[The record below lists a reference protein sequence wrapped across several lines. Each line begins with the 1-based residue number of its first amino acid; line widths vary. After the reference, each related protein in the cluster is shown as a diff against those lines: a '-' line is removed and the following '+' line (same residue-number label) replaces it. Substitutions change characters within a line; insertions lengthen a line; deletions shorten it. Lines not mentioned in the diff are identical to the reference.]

1 MKVTHQPI
9 EAWNTHYS
17 NSKAKGLL
25 SIRLTAIYLALV
37 FLMNH
42 RASAQKDTLLLDD
55 CYRLAIENSEINR
68 QLDTYKHITIEEQK
82 VATSGYLPKIE
93 LNGQFTYQ
101 SDVTEL
107 PIKMPGMPELPKDRY
122 NGTIDFTQLIYDGG
136 YIKQL
141 KELQAS
147 TLEINNAQ
155 TASYNRQLKD
165 RISSLY
171 LGILLLEENLN
182 LTNVFIRDIEL
193 NIEKLTNLLTG
204 GLALQK
210 DIDNLEVEHI
220 NAEQRII
227 EIQANRKN
235 LLQSLGYLCGQSLP
249 DNLALKFPNAV
260 LLNNDTINNRPEL
273 KLFSAQ
279 DMSFQSRISLIKTK
293 NNPKL
298 YLFASGGYGKP
309 GLNMFNDELDSYGIA
324 GIRLTI
330 PITNRLYGK
339 HETQSLIYQKELIT
353 SQRTDFLK
361 NNTIQLS
368 GQLIEI
374 EKFKSLIDKDEEII
388 TKRTAIRIAEETRLN
403 NGISTST
410 DYIRELNAENRAKL
424 NLKLHEIQLL
434 QAIINYNAL
443 KGN

>member
-1 MKVTHQPI
+1 MLYEVITFIFGMPI
-9 EAWNTHYS
+9 NG
-17 NSKAKGLL
+17 NLFL
-25 SIRLTAIYLALV
+25 LALV
-37 FLMNH
+37 NLMFLFAALSLGIMIASFAETQH
-42 RASAQKDTLLLDD
+42 R
-55 CYRLAIENSEINR
+55 
-68 QLDTYKHITIEEQK
+68 IT
-82 VATSGYLPKIE
+82 
-93 LNGQFTYQ
+93 
-101 SDVTEL
+101 
-107 PIKMPGMPELPKDRY
+107 
-122 NGTIDFTQLIYDGG
+122 
-136 YIKQL
+136 
-141 KELQAS
+141 
-147 TLEINNAQ
+147 
-155 TASYNRQLKD
+155 SYNVCYTK
-165 RISSLY
+165 
-171 LGILLLEENLN
+171 LL
-182 LTNVFIRDIEL
+182 R
-193 NIEKLTNLLTG
+193 
-204 GLALQK
+204 
-210 DIDNLEVEHI
+210 
-220 NAEQRII
+220 
-227 EIQANRKN
+227 
-235 LLQSLGYLCGQSLP
+235 GYLCGQSLP